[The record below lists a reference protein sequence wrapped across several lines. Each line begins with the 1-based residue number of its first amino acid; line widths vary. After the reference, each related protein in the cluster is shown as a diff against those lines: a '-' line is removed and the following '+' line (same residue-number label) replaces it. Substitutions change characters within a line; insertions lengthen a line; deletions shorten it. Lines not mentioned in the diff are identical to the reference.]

1 LYNPIVI
8 NRKKTF
14 DVQFYTEAGLPPEDL
29 VDRRRRGYDDDFD
42 EEEMEKI
49 QRKKLNKEFKAFIMA
64 VNELVIYFINH
75 I

>member
-1 LYNPIVI
+1 MYNPIVI

-29 VDRRRRGYDDDFD
+29 VDRRRRGYDDDFY

-49 QRKKLNKEFKAFIMA
+49 QRKAFIQA
-64 VNELVIYFINH
+64 VNELVIYLINH